1 MHRYIIKR
9 LLMIIPV
16 VLFVSFIVFSVMD
29 LVPGDPAVTALG
41 DEATESQLEAYREA
55 HGMND
60 PLPVRYLR
68 YMSGIL
74 RRDLGTSVY
83 NGANV
88 WDLYFSKLPYT
99 LELALA
105 SVILTVVLSIP
116 LGVLAAVKHNSFLD
130 TTASAISFVGLA
142 MPNFWIGLL
151 LIIVFSVQLGWLP
164 SNGADAGFKSI
175 ILPAIT
181 CGTGN
186 MAALTRTTRSAM
198 LDVLRQDYLRTARSK
213 GLRERLVILRHAF
226 RNAQIPI
233 VTMIGT
239 QCATLIGGAVI
250 TERVFSWPGIG
261 SYLVDSILK
270 SDYEVVTGF
279 IVMTTIIVSV
289 VLLLVDIIYAFMDP
303 RIKAQYSRS

>member
-9 LLMIIPV
+9 LLMIIPI
-16 VLFVSFIVFSVMD
+16 VLFVSFVVFGVMD
-29 LVPGDPAVTALG
+29 LVPGDPARTALG
-41 DEATESQLEAYREA
+41 DEATEQQIEQYREA
-55 HGMND
+55 RGLND
-60 PLPVRYLR
+60 PLLVRYVR
-68 YMSGIL
+68 YMAGIF

-83 NGANV
+83 NGSDV

-99 LELALA
+99 LQLAAA
-105 SVILTVVLSIP
+105 SVLLTVITSIP
-116 LGVLAAVKHNSFLD
+116 LGILAAVRQNTLWD
-130 TTASAISFVGLA
+130 TAASTLSFVGLA

-151 LIIVFSVQLGWLP
+151 LIILFSVNLGWLP
-164 SNGADAGFKSI
+164 SNGADAGWRSL

-198 LDVLRQDYLRTARSK
+198 LDVLRQDYLRTARAK
-213 GLRERLVILRHAF
+213 GLRERLVITRHAL

-239 QCATLIGGAVI
+239 QMATLVGGALI

-261 SYLVDSILK
+261 GYLVDSILK

-279 IVMTTIIVSV
+279 VIMTAIIVSL
-289 VLLLVDIIYAFMDP
+289 VLLLVDIVYAFMDP
-303 RIKAQYSRS
+303 RIKAQYARS